1 MRNEEAPANAMTIT
15 DIPILLR
22 RRIEAMILRH
32 VLEVITD
39 RHDRAEAE
47 AVIGE
52 TCSRSAIEQGRQMAE
67 ALGRTPDLTDFAAIQ
82 PNWTREDAL
91 RIDTIEASPEKLDF
105 NVTRCRYSEMYHEMG
120 LGDIGHLLSCNR
132 DGDFCIGYNPEMQ
145 LTRSQTIMSGAS
157 HCDFRYR
164 MKDGPVKDRPVK
176 DGQGA

>member
-1 MRNEEAPANAMTIT
+1 MSTDENTADGMAVT

-32 VLEVITD
+32 VLEVVSD
-39 RHDRAEAE
+39 RSGRAEAE
-47 AVIGE
+47 AIIGE
-52 TCSRSAIEQGRQMAE
+52 ACSRSAIEQGQQMAE

-91 RIDTIEASPEKLDF
+91 RIDTIEASEDKLDF
-105 NVTRCRYSEMYHEMG
+105 NVTRCRYSEMYREMG

-132 DGDFCIGYNPEMQ
+132 DGDFCIGYNPEME
-145 LTRSQTIMSGAS
+145 LTRTQTIMKGAS

-164 MKDGPVKDRPVK
+164 MK
-176 DGQGA
+176 GAKA

>member
-1 MRNEEAPANAMTIT
+1 MSTDENTPDGMAVT

-32 VLEVITD
+32 VLEVISD
-39 RHDRAEAE
+39 RSGRAEAE

-52 TCSRSAIEQGRQMAE
+52 ACSRSAIEQGQQMAE

-91 RIDTIEASPEKLDF
+91 RIDTIEASEDKLDF
-105 NVTRCRYSEMYHEMG
+105 NVTRCRYSEMYREMG

-132 DGDFCIGYNPEMQ
+132 DGDFCIGYNPEME
-145 LTRSQTIMSGAS
+145 LTRTQTIMTGAS

-164 MKDGPVKDRPVK
+164 MK
-176 DGQGA
+176 GAKA